1 MSRIKFLLD
10 EHVNPALLRGLTQR
24 DADIV
29 VWRIG
34 SPGAPALGTLDPEI
48 LHWCERNG
56 FVLVTNNRASMPV
69 HLTDHLLAGRHIPG
83 IFILNAKFSIGDHV
97 DELEYIWSVAQP
109 DEFVDIIWYL
119 PIKR

>member
-1 MSRIKFLLD
+1 MTKIKFLLD
-10 EHVNPALLRGLTQR
+10 EHVNPALLRGLNQR
-24 DADIV
+24 DADIM

-48 LHWCERNG
+48 LLWCERNE

-69 HLTDHLLAGRHIPG
+69 HLADHLLTGHHVPG
-83 IFILNAKFSIGDHV
+83 IFVLNAKFSIGEHV
-97 DELEYIWSVAQP
+97 AELEYIWNAAEM
-109 DEFVDIIWYL
+109 DEFMDIIWYL